1 MENFIFLMYLKKE
14 NISNLKRID
23 RLKLINSICGIR
35 GVHLIGT
42 VSKESIMNL
51 AIFSSVTHLGS
62 NPSLLGFISRPSDQV
77 KRDTLNNIL
86 STGYYTINSIHE
98 DMIDRAHQTSGKFP
112 SSISEFDECGFH
124 PQNIDNFLAPFVKSS
139 SVQIGMK
146 FIDSIPIKYN
156 NTCLVIGEIE
166 LIHCKDESLQD
177 NFKDGVGVVGLNS
190 YYTSSKVKDLEY
202 FRVNKNDTSTKN

>member
-1 MENFIFLMYLKKE
+1 
-14 NISNLKRID
+14 
-23 RLKLINSICGIR
+23 
-35 GVHLIGT
+35 
-42 VSKESIMNL
+42 
-51 AIFSSVTHLGS
+51 
-62 NPSLLGFISRPSDQV
+62 
-77 KRDTLNNIL
+77 
-86 STGYYTINSIHE
+86 
-98 DMIDRAHQTSGKFP
+98 
-112 SSISEFDECGFH
+112 
-124 PQNIDNFLAPFVKSS
+124 
-139 SVQIGMK
+139 MK